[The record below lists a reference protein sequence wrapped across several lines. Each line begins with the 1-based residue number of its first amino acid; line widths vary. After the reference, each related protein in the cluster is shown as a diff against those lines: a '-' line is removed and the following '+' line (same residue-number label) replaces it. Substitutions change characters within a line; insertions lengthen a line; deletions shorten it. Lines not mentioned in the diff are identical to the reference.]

1 MKPRMARRKNDWR
14 QIPVAEG
21 VSTSE
26 ERIAVELV
34 GVELI
39 AGHLHDAGRRTTYP
53 ALGFSQQQSEDL
65 VGQSGPL
72 GPTRIAAPTEQE
84 SKFARRG
91 C

>member
-21 VSTSE
+21 VSTAE

-39 AGHLHDAGRRTTYP
+39 VGHLHDAGRRTTYP
-53 ALGFSQQQSEDL
+53 ALGFSQQ
-65 VGQSGPL
+65 
-72 GPTRIAAPTEQE
+72 
-84 SKFARRG
+84 
-91 C
+91 